1 MKNTMKE
8 TFGIY
13 QGKAVVI
20 IGISKYWNEALVR
33 YAHSGPHG
41 TFKIGLPQLK
51 TIEKIA

>member
-1 MKNTMKE
+1 MRNTMKE